1 MKKVLSLVLALLM
14 VAAMCAGCGSKDV
27 TYVECEDYFTDEQ
40 YGIGF
45 RNEDVALGLK
55 ISEILDEMI
64 EDGTAA
70 EISNTWFGKDVL
82 LKDVDYIEE
91 TTPAADDDSL
101 QKVLDA
107 GKLVVGGDVYYP
119 PMAFLDGEDIIGFD
133 VDLATEVCKRLGV
146 ELEYIGID
154 WDAKEM
160 ELDSGNIDCIWNG
173 MTITEERIDS
183 MYFAKPY
190 IANAQI
196 VIVADNSGITKIAD
210 LAGKT
215 VGMQKGSSA
224 VEAFADNPIS
234 AEAKE
239 AVEYADN
246 QSAYMDLKAGRIDA
260 LVIDS
265 VAGRYMLAT
274 DTAE

>member
-1 MKKVLSLVLALLM
+1 MKKTLCLILSVLMLLGM
-14 VAAMCAGCGSKDV
+14 FAGCGKKSGS
-27 TYVECEDYFTDEQ
+27 YVELEEYFTDEQ

-55 ISEILDEMI
+55 VMEILEEMM

-70 EISNTWFGKDVL
+70 EISEKWFGKDVL
-82 LKDVDYIEE
+82 LKDMDFIEE
-91 TTPAADDDSL
+91 SEAKADDDSL

-119 PMAFLDGEDIIGFD
+119 PMAFLDGENVIGFD
-133 VDLATEVCKRLGV
+133 VDLAAEVCERLGV
-146 ELEYIGID
+146 ELVYQAID

-160 ELDSGNIDCIWNG
+160 ELNGGNIDCIWNG

-183 MYFAKPY
+183 MYFAKAY

-196 VIVADNSGITKIAD
+196 IIVEEGAGIEKIAD
-210 LAGKT
+210 LEGKI

-224 VEAFADNPIS
+224 VEAFQSNPIS
-234 AEAKE
+234 EKTKE

-246 QSAYMDLKAGRIDA
+246 QAAYLDLKAGRIDA

-265 VAGRYMLAT
+265 VAGRYMLST
-274 DTAE
+274 EAE

>member
-1 MKKVLSLVLALLM
+1 MKKVICLVLSLMLLIC
-14 VAAMCAGCGSKDV
+14 AFAGCGSKKGS
-27 TYVECEDYFTDEQ
+27 YVELEEYFTDEQ

-55 ISEILDEMI
+55 VMEILEEMM

-70 EISNTWFGKDVL
+70 EISEKWFGKDVL
-82 LKDVDYIEE
+82 LKDMDFIEE
-91 TTPAADDDSL
+91 SEAKADDQSL

-119 PMAFLDGEDIIGFD
+119 PMAFLDGEEVIGFD
-133 VDLATEVCKRLGV
+133 VDLAAEVCERLGV
-146 ELEYIGID
+146 ELVYQAID

-160 ELDSGNIDCIWNG
+160 ELNGGSIDCIWNG
-173 MTITEERIDS
+173 MTITEERIES
-183 MYFAKPY
+183 MYFTKAY

-196 VIVADNSGITKIAD
+196 VIVEEGAGIEKIAD
-210 LAGKT
+210 LEGKK

-224 VEAFADNPIS
+224 VEAFQANEIS
-234 AEAKE
+234 SKVAEAI
-239 AVEYADN
+239 EYADN
-246 QSAYMDLKAGRIDA
+246 QAAYLDLKAGRIDA

-265 VAGRYMLAT
+265 VAGRYMLST
-274 DTAE
+274 DAE